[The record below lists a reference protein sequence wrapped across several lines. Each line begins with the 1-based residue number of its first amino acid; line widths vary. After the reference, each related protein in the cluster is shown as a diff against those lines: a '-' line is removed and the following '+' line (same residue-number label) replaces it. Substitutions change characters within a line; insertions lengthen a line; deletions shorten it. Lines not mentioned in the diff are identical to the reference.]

1 MVIRYSWRRMPVL
14 AAVMRT
20 KNTESWR
27 RDCRSSER
35 GFRASRHDCE
45 SKRAARRG
53 VPAFAQRPD
62 SLYLF
67 ASGREQGID
76 ASVAEIWRDRDRV
89 RNDSGKQS
97 SAIARTD
104 ERDRGAD
111 VGGDGRVL
119 SGEVQRW
126 QRSAAWRSAGSF
138 TGKRRRRWRRNLG
151 CERHANGKRSAR
163 RRNDSRY

>member
-1 MVIRYSWRRMPVL
+1 MVIRYSWRRMPEP

-20 KNTESWR
+20 KNTRKLAQRLSIKR
-27 RDCRSSER
+27 KR
-35 GFRASRHDCE
+35 FRASRHDCE

-126 QRSAAWRSAGSF
+126 
-138 TGKRRRRWRRNLG
+138 
-151 CERHANGKRSAR
+151 
-163 RRNDSRY
+163 